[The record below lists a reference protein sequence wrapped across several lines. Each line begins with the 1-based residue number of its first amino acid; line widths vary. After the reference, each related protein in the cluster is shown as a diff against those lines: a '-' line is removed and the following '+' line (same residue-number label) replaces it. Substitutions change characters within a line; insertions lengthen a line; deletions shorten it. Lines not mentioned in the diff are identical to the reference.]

1 MLNGSNRVALTT
13 LNQAHNLG
21 NLSGDTTYSQQGAV
35 NSGANDLFKF
45 KLSRSSSINLSL
57 GNLSSNVDLRLLS
70 ENGKEIKRSAQANR
84 RSESIQSRLGEGN
97 YYVQVSAVGG
107 GAGYQLD
114 IAGSGR
120 SLDAGNDIKNALDT
134 GSLSGANRSYK
145 GRVSNRDKDFYRFD
159 LSEKG
164 SINLSLS
171 NLRRAV
177 DLSLLDGMGNEISR
191 SINDDSSNESINQ
204 SLNAGTYFVQVSRL
218 GNLRTSYKLEM
229 AADGSAVNLGGAA
242 GSSTGGSTGSTI
254 GGSSGSLSSAESVS
268 SATFSRSDLVGGS
281 DREDTYRFSL
291 SKSGI
296 FSADTT
302 GLAGNSTV
310 RLVRDSNNNGAIDA
324 GEVLSSNKVIRR
336 FLNIGTYFLQVASDN
351 SQSLSYQVNTNLTE
365 IAANSTAIKVTKSD
379 RTNSNG
385 LAELQV
391 SLMRDGKL
399 IDSIAAVSGQP
410 SRQSFRTAEISKS
423 GSAEPL
429 PEGYWKLG
437 SVEWASGIKGDESK
451 SWTDPNDG
459 VGPAWVSMQPTY
471 QTERGDIGFHLDNNS
486 YIYPGTVGC
495 VGLLNKSDLR
505 KFVSWFDSYDAPKVA
520 IVDWGLGTV
529 EV

>member
-1 MLNGSNRVALTT
+1 MLNGSSRVALTA
-13 LNQAHNLG
+13 LNQARNLG
-21 NLSGDTTYSQQGAV
+21 NLSGKSTYSQQGAV
-35 NSGANDLFKF
+35 NSGTNKLLKF

-57 GNLSSNVDLRLLS
+57 GSLSSNADLRLLS
-70 ENGKEIKRSAQANR
+70 QSGEEIKRSTQANR
-84 RSESIQSRLGEGN
+84 GSESIQSRLGEGN
-97 YYVQVSAVGG
+97 YYIQVSADGED
-107 GAGYQLD
+107 ASYRLD
-114 IAGSGR
+114 IKGSGR

-134 GSLSGANRSYK
+134 GSLSGANRSYE
-145 GRVSNRDKDFYRFD
+145 GRVSSRDKDLYRVN

-164 SINLSLS
+164 SVNLSLS
-171 NLRRAV
+171 NLRRDV
-177 DLSLLDGMGNEISR
+177 DLSLLDQRGNEISR
-191 SINDDSSNESINQ
+191 STNNDSSDELVNE

-218 GNLRTSYKLEM
+218 GNLRTNYKLEM
-229 AADGSAVNLGGAA
+229 SADGSVV
-242 GSSTGGSTGSTI
+242 SSGGSTGSTI
-254 GGSSGSLSSAESVS
+254 GGSSGSLSAAESVP

-291 SKSGI
+291 NKSGI

-302 GLAGNSTV
+302 GLAGNSRV
-310 RLVRDSNNNGAIDA
+310 RLVQDSNNNGAIDT

-336 FLNIGTYFLQVASDN
+336 FLNSGTYFLQVASDN

-365 IAANSTAIKVTKSD
+365 IASNSTTVKVTKSD
-379 RTNSNG
+379 RLNSNG

-391 SLMRDGKL
+391 SLIRDGKL

-410 SRQSFRTAEISKS
+410 SKQSFRTAEISKA

-451 SWTDPNDG
+451 SWADSNDG
-459 VGPAWVSMQPTY
+459 VGPAWVGMQPTY
-471 QTERGDIGFHLDNNS
+471 QTSRSDIGFHLDNNS

>member
-1 MLNGSNRVALTT
+1 MPNGSNRVAQTM
-13 LNQAHNLG
+13 LNQARNLG

-35 NSGANDLFKF
+35 NSGTNKLFKF

-57 GNLSSNVDLRLLS
+57 GNLSSNADLRLLS
-70 ENGKEIKRSAQANR
+70 ESGKEIKRSTQANR
-84 RSESIQSRLGEGN
+84 RSESIQSRLSEGN
-97 YYVQVSAVGG
+97 YYVQVSAIGG
-107 GAGYQLD
+107 SASYQLD
-114 IAGSGR
+114 LKGAGR

-145 GRVSNRDKDFYRFD
+145 GKVSNRDQDFYRLD

-164 SINLSLS
+164 NINLSLS
-171 NLRRAV
+171 NLRRDV
-177 DLSLLDGMGNEISR
+177 DFSLLDEKGNEISR
-191 SINDDSSNESINQ
+191 SINNDPTNELINQ
-204 SLNAGTYFVQVSRL
+204 SLDAGTYFVQVSRL
-218 GNLRTSYKLEM
+218 GNLLTGYKLELS
-229 AADGSAVNLGGAA
+229 ADGSAMGSGG
-242 GSSTGGSTGSTI
+242 STGGSAGGSTGGSI

-268 SATFSRSDLVGGS
+268 SATFSRSELVGGG

-296 FSADTT
+296 FSADTM

-310 RLVRDSNNNGAIDA
+310 RLVQDSNNNGAIDA

-336 FLNIGTYFLQVASDN
+336 FLNSGTYFLQVASDN

-365 IAANSTAIKVTKSD
+365 IASNSTAIRVTKSD

-391 SLMRDGKL
+391 SLVRNGKL
-399 IDSIAAVSGQP
+399 IDSIAAISGQP
-410 SRQSFRTAEISKS
+410 SKQSFRTAGISKA

-429 PEGYWKLG
+429 PEGYWTLG

-451 SWTDPNDG
+451 SWADLNDG
-459 VGPAWVSMQPTY
+459 VGPAWVSMQPTD

-505 KFVSWFDSYDAPKVA
+505 KFASWFDSYDAPKVA

>member
-1 MLNGSNRVALTT
+1 MLIASNRVALTT
-13 LNQAHNLG
+13 PNQARNLG
-21 NLSGDTTYSQQGAV
+21 NLSGDTTYSHQGGV
-35 NSGANDLFKF
+35 NSGTIELLKF

-57 GNLSSNVDLRLLS
+57 GNLSSNADLRLLNES
-70 ENGKEIKRSAQANR
+70 GKEIKRSTQANR
-84 RSESIQSRLGEGN
+84 RSESIQSRLGEGH
-97 YYVQVSAVGG
+97 YYIQVSAMGG
-107 GAGYQLD
+107 SASYQLD
-114 IAGSGR
+114 IEGSGR
-120 SLDAGNDIKNALDT
+120 SLDAGNDSKNALDT
-134 GSLSGANRSYK
+134 GSLSGTNRSYE

-164 SINLSLS
+164 SVNLSLI
-171 NLRRAV
+171 NLRRDV
-177 DLSLLDGMGNEISR
+177 DLSLLDKKGNEISR
-191 SINDDSSNESINQ
+191 STDNDSSDELINE
-204 SLNAGTYFVQVSRL
+204 SLNAGTYFVKISRL

-229 AADGSAVNLGGAA
+229 SADGSAIGLGG
-242 GSSTGGSTGSTI
+242 STGGSTVNTSS
-254 GGSSGSLSSAESVS
+254 GGSVSSAESVS

-310 RLVRDSNNNGAIDA
+310 RLVQDSNNNGAIDA

-336 FLNIGTYFLQVASDN
+336 FLNSGTYFLQVASDN

-365 IAANSTAIKVTKSD
+365 VASSSTTIKVTKSD
-379 RTNSNG
+379 RTSSDG
-385 LAELQV
+385 LAKLQV

-410 SRQSFRTAEISKS
+410 SKQSFRTAEISKA

-429 PEGYWKLG
+429 PEGYWTLG

-451 SWTDPNDG
+451 SWADSNDG
-459 VGPAWVSMQPTY
+459 VGPTWVGMQPTY
-471 QTERGDIGFHLDNNS
+471 QTERSDIGFHLDNNS